1 MRIVKIKSIGNVDE
15 ERLRDSL
22 AQIHHIV
29 HTEAGLRA
37 HEDTRRSLI
46 EMGVK
51 GRLIAA
57 RIHALTGEVPSCR
70 FCWGGADY
78 SVDIHAKQRVRSQ
91 T

>member
-1 MRIVKIKSIGNVDE
+1 MKIVPTKSIKNVDLD
-15 ERLRDSL
+15 RLHDSL
-22 AQIHHIV
+22 AQIHHTV
-29 HTEAGLRA
+29 HTEAGL
-37 HEDTRRSLI
+37 HEFSNTRRSLI

-51 GRLIAA
+51 GRTIAA
-57 RIHALTGEVPSCR
+57 RIHALTGDVPSCR